1 MPRTPVI
8 PWIVV
13 LVVMVVI
20 AAVIFVTGQIVGHMF
35 PMLRDIAGDGAQIGL
50 FGVIEDTMLVWL
62 PVGLVSV
69 IVLWAVIYSFLYEAY
84 RRGVR

>member
-1 MPRTPVI
+1 MPRTPMI

-35 PMLRDIAGDGAQIGL
+35 PLLREMAGDSAQIGL
-50 FGVIEDTMLVWL
+50 FPIIEDTMLVWL
-62 PVGLVSV
+62 PIGLVSV

>member
-1 MPRTPVI
+1 
-8 PWIVV
+8 
-13 LVVMVVI
+13 
-20 AAVIFVTGQIVGHMF
+20 
-35 PMLRDIAGDGAQIGL
+35 L